1 MMRHVSDEER
11 RARLGARH
19 GLGAG
24 AGFNSVA
31 AATRALTV
39 LHATEPSTV
48 YLSLQAR
55 VPTAGVPEIDA
66 AMYDDRS
73 VVKQLAMRRT
83 LFGFPPDLL
92 PAALGSASAR
102 VAVQQRALTVR
113 MVEQSGV
120 AADGAAWLE
129 RAAAA
134 LLDRLA
140 DGSALSAKR
149 LREEVPELGGQV
161 DVAQGTKYAATVS
174 LAPRVLTVLGAEG
187 LVFRAGNEGHWRTSR
202 PSWTLAETWLGGRVD
217 PLEAAAGYAELV
229 RRWLASFGPGTETDL
244 VWWLGA
250 TKTAVRR
257 ALADLG
263 AVAVSLDNGST
274 GWLLPED
281 LDPPEASDGRWVA
294 LLPTLDATVM
304 GWKERDF
311 YLDPA
316 LVGDLFDRN
325 GNAGTTAWVDGRVVG
340 AWVQDAGGRVGL
352 RLVADVDPAA
362 RRLLDAEAERLTD
375 WLGGQVISTVY
386 KSRLMTG

>member
-149 LREEVPELGGQV
+149 LREEVPSSAGRS
-161 DVAQGTKYAATVS
+161 TS
-174 LAPRVLTVLGAEG
+174 PRARSTPPPSRSP
-187 LVFRAGNEGHWRTSR
+187 RAC
-202 PSWTLAETWLGGRVD
+202 
-217 PLEAAAGYAELV
+217 
-229 RRWLASFGPGTETDL
+229 
-244 VWWLGA
+244 
-250 TKTAVRR
+250 
-257 ALADLG
+257 
-263 AVAVSLDNGST
+263 
-274 GWLLPED
+274 
-281 LDPPEASDGRWVA
+281 
-294 LLPTLDATVM
+294 
-304 GWKERDF
+304 
-311 YLDPA
+311 
-316 LVGDLFDRN
+316 
-325 GNAGTTAWVDGRVVG
+325 
-340 AWVQDAGGRVGL
+340 
-352 RLVADVDPAA
+352 
-362 RRLLDAEAERLTD
+362 
-375 WLGGQVISTVY
+375 
-386 KSRLMTG
+386 